1 MAATFKIH
9 EDEETISHL
18 QENKAKDVKV
28 GKRSVLGQIQNKY
41 ASETQKTINYATSKE
56 GILFRN
62 TTAASTGFT
71 ENIKALGLKD
81 KDMGI
86 SMKENF
92 VRSPLKDVYEKYI
105 RAAESKIP
113 SKVESPM
120 VIDSSPVIPRP
131 NISKKNDVKEST
143 QSHKL
148 ATALEQTP
156 LRNSFK
162 NTNYE
167 STLQIASPMSVDMT
181 PTQPV
186 TENLRNA
193 LDDLYGCH
201 AYKQDIYK
209 YLRKIE
215 EEYRPKAYY
224 MRRQP
229 DVSYSMRT
237 ILVDWLVEVG
247 EEYKLRNET
256 LFMAV
261 SYIDRFL
268 STMAVAKPKLQLLGT
283 SAMFIAAKFE
293 EIYPPEV
300 GEFTYITDDSYTV
313 KQVLR
318 MERLILKVL
327 SFDLSCPTSYTF
339 IMHISSCVKL
349 PSKVIYLAMYICEL
363 TLLEADPYLEYYPS
377 LIASGAIALA
387 RHCLDYA
394 DVWPSSLMQATDYT
408 LMQLGPV
415 ITLLNETHHK
425 SFTLS
430 QTAIR
435 QKYKGSEYEGVSA
448 IPSKRLVLRDALIS

>member
-9 EDEETISHL
+9 EDEDSGSQIRETKTNEI
-18 QENKAKDVKV
+18 KFV
-28 GKRSVLGQIQNKY
+28 GKRCVLGQIQNNY
-41 ASETQKTINYATSKE
+41 ASESYKTVNYATSNK
-56 GILFRN
+56 GILSRD
-62 TTAASTGFT
+62 APSLSTGFT

-81 KDMGI
+81 KDRRNAHKVN
-86 SMKENF
+86 ST
-92 VRSPLKDVYEKYI
+92 RSPLKDLRNSRKGTDVKHLD
-105 RAAESKIP
+105 KI
-113 SKVESPM
+113 ESPM
-120 VIDSSPVIPRP
+120 SIDSPPIIDKKYNAKE
-131 NISKKNDVKEST
+131 NITQQFVKS
-143 QSHKL
+143 L
-148 ATALEQTP
+148 PQTP
-156 LRNSFK
+156 PLRTSIKDENC
-162 NTNYE
+162 E
-167 STLQIASPMSVDMT
+167 SALHVASPMSVDTT
-181 PTQPV
+181 PSRPEL
-186 TENLRNA
+186 ENPRNA
-193 LDDLYGCH
+193 LDNLYGCH

-229 DVSYSMRT
+229 DLSYSMRT

-283 SAMFIAAKFE
+283 SAMFVAAKFE

-339 IMHISSCVKL
+339 IMHISSCIKF
-349 PSKVIYLAMYICEL
+349 PPKVIYLAMYICEL
-363 TLLEADPYLEYYPS
+363 TLLEADPYLDFYPS

-387 RHCLDYA
+387 RRCLDYA
-394 DVWPSSLMQATDYT
+394 DVWPSSLVQVSGYS
-408 LMQLGPV
+408 LLQLGPV
-415 ITLLNETHHK
+415 INHLNETHHR

-435 QKYKGSEYEGVSA
+435 QKYKSAEYEGVSTV
-448 IPSKRLVLRDALIS
+448 PFRRLVLRDTFVS